1 MSSALTITAYT
12 DYKSPYAF
20 LAKDRVYAL
29 ARDTGAVIDWQP
41 YILNIP
47 LYLGSA
53 VLGADGT
60 VLEANR
66 NAHQWR
72 RVRYSYMDCR
82 RQARE
87 RGLIIRG
94 TRKIFNSAPASAGML
109 FAQQAGEAVF
119 RHYHDTVF
127 ERFWKRELDI
137 EAIDVIAAVL
147 TEAGADGAAFAA
159 FLPAGLAR
167 VAAISEKAEADG
179 VFGVPSFVVDGELF
193 WGSEHLPDIHAMLV
207 GR

>member
-1 MSSALTITAYT
+1 MASALTITAYT

-20 LAKDRVYAL
+20 LAKDQVYTL
-29 ARDTGAVIDWQP
+29 ARDTGAVIDWRP

-47 LYLGSA
+47 LFLGSA
-53 VLGADGT
+53 VVGVDGT

-82 RQARE
+82 RQARK

-94 TRKIFNSAPASAGML
+94 TQKIFDSAPAAAGML
-109 FAQQAGEAVF
+109 FAQQAGEAAF

-137 EAIDVIAAVL
+137 EATDALAAVL

-159 FLPAGLAR
+159 FLPGGVAR
-167 VAAISEKAEADG
+167 VAAINEQAEADG
-179 VFGVPSFVVDGELF
+179 VFGVPTFVVDRELF
-193 WGSEHLPDIHAMLV
+193 WGSEHLPDLRTLLLAQ
-207 GR
+207 

>member
-1 MSSALTITAYT
+1 MASALTITAYT

-20 LAKDRVYAL
+20 LAKDQVYTL
-29 ARDTGAVIDWQP
+29 ARDTGAVIDWRP

-47 LYLGSA
+47 LFLGSA
-53 VLGADGT
+53 VVGVDGT

-82 RQARE
+82 RQARK

-94 TRKIFNSAPASAGML
+94 TQKIFDFAPAAAGML
-109 FAQQAGEAVF
+109 FAQQAGEAAF

-137 EAIDVIAAVL
+137 EATDALAAVL

-159 FLPAGLAR
+159 FLPGGLAR
-167 VAAISEKAEADG
+167 VAAINEQAEADG
-179 VFGVPSFVVDGELF
+179 VFGVPTFVVDRELF
-193 WGSEHLPDIHAMLV
+193 WGSEHLPDLRTLLLAQ
-207 GR
+207 